1 MKDELEDQRM
11 KNTLVDV
18 LREIEVKGRVTVHP
32 AVDDW
37 KQNAPASFTCY
48 LAKGYFTHDGRTEFN
63 ATSME
68 AMLEVLNSDRI
79 DVVDNP

>member
-1 MKDELEDQRM
+1 MKDELEEQRM
-11 KNTLVDV
+11 KNTIADTM
-18 LREIEVKGRVTVHP
+18 RDIEVRIRVTAHP

-48 LAKGYFTHDGRTEFN
+48 LAKGYFLHDGRTEFN

-68 AMLEVLNSDRI
+68 AMLDVLNSDRI